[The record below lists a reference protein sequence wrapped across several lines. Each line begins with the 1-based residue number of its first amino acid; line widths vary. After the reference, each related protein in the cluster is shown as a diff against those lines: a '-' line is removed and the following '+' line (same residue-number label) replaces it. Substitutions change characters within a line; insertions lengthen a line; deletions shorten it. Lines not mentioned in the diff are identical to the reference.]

1 MTAYVARPLIALGRR
16 LRRMIGAAIQWFLD
30 AHESHARAKW
40 RGLENPDEIARRKG
54 VP

>member
-1 MTAYVARPLIALGRR
+1 MMARLTRRYAWR
-16 LRRMIGAAIQWFLD
+16 LRRAVGAAIQWFLD